1 MLAKIR
7 IYHSTGEPQLEEW
20 AAVSIFNGTTIDEAA
35 YIYIYCTVHQDTL
48 LENLTDNAI
57 A

>member
-7 IYHSTGEPQLEEW
+7 IYHFIGEPQLEEW

-35 YIYIYCTVHQDTL
+35 YTVYTYTVHQDTL